1 MRLIDADK
9 LINAIEL
16 LKIEFYQYE
25 ESPILDAVISII
37 NADAKEVGK
46 KPTSNPP

>member
-25 ESPILDAVISII
+25 ESPILDTVISII
-37 NADAKEVGK
+37 NTDENCGAKMEEE
-46 KPTSNPP
+46 